1 MSSVKSFHEEVR
13 SGNENFIKIEEKEN
27 ESYSE
32 SDCISNKKESSI
44 KMKDSHQMESMC
56 EQH

>member
-13 SGNENFIKIEEKEN
+13 TGNENFIKIEEKDN

-32 SDCISNKKESSI
+32 SECISNKKESSI
-44 KMKDSHQMESMC
+44 KVKDSHQTESIC
-56 EQH
+56 EQD